1 MKQRFFILLI
11 LCLTISIFAT
21 GIPADAQLKASD
33 MSQNNSITNS
43 KKVNADLGR
52 NRSILFE
59 QTLEQTDW
67 SCGVSDANSAGPYYH
82 ADNFFGITETITG
95 FSVTG
100 LCLAYPWAAND
111 EDPMTFDVNFY
122 ENNAGAIGD
131 LVVTHEVTLE
141 RELLGVQFSGFD
153 VLQWTGDFPSGVDMA
168 EGWISV
174 VGTSI
179 GTPED
184 GLLLWANSPD
194 GDLAEYADSGSGW
207 VASTDP
213 LPDRCFTL
221 YGEDTVLAPIENLAV
236 DESTG
241 LLTWDAPGGGGPTDF
256 YEDFEGTFPPDGWLK
271 LNPDGGTGWEP
282 LELGTTPLP
291 GWVGGEATACPDGG
305 NWQAYCTWTTGGA
318 SSNDQWLITP
328 QITVQDGDMLDFWMV
343 YYYDSYFDYVEVLI
357 STTVQ
362 NDVSAFD
369 TVVAEIEFVAGS
381 PTDWAQFTYN
391 LTDFVSAGT
400 DVYIAFREVVGD
412 NLNDGSAISIDNV
425 MVGIP
430 TARTAPVV
438 SVQQPVNATRDMNYT
453 HIPNTHLVS
462 SRDLLGYD
470 VYLDTDFYSYTE
482 LLEITLEDLVN
493 GDEYTAG
500 VVAVYDE
507 GDAEVVE
514 ITFTYTGTEAGN
526 DIVAT
531 TKLNGNYPNPF
542 NPVTSIAYSIKDAG
556 NVTIEVYNLKGQLVK
571 TLVNEVK
578 ETGDHTAI
586 WNGTDNSNKSVSSG
600 VYFYKMVSVG
610 SISTYTSSK
619 KMILMK

>member
-1 MKQRFFILLI
+1 
-11 LCLTISIFAT
+11 
-21 GIPADAQLKASD
+21 
-33 MSQNNSITNS
+33 
-43 KKVNADLGR
+43 
-52 NRSILFE
+52 
-59 QTLEQTDW
+59 
-67 SCGVSDANSAGPYYH
+67 
-82 ADNFFGITETITG
+82 
-95 FSVTG
+95 
-100 LCLAYPWAAND
+100 
-111 EDPMTFDVNFY
+111 
-122 ENNAGAIGD
+122 
-131 LVVTHEVTLE
+131 
-141 RELLGVQFSGFD
+141 
-153 VLQWTGDFPSGVDMA
+153 
-168 EGWISV
+168 
-174 VGTSI
+174 
-179 GTPED
+179 
-184 GLLLWANSPD
+184 
-194 GDLAEYADSGSGW
+194 
-207 VASTDP
+207 
-213 LPDRCFTL
+213 
-221 YGEDTVLAPIENLAV
+221 
-236 DESTG
+236 
-241 LLTWDAPGGGGPTDF
+241 
-256 YEDFEGTFPPDGWLK
+256 
-271 LNPDGGTGWEP
+271 
-282 LELGTTPLP
+282 
-291 GWVGGEATACPDGG
+291 
-305 NWQAYCTWTTGGA
+305 
-318 SSNDQWLITP
+318 
-328 QITVQDGDMLDFWMV
+328 MV
-343 YYYDSYFDYVEVLI
+343 YYYDSYFDYVEILI

-369 TVVAEIEFVAGS
+369 VVVDEIEFVVGS

-430 TARTAPVV
+430 VARTAPVV

-470 VYLDTDFYSYTE
+470 VFLDDEFYSYTE
-482 LLEITLEDLVN
+482 LLEITLEGLVN

-531 TKLNGNYPNPF
+531 TMLNGNYPNPF